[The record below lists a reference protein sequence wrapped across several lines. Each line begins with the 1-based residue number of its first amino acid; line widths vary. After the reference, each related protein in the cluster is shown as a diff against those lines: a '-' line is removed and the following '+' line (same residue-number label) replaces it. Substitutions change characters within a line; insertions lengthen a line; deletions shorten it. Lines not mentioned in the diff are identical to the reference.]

1 MIKKYSI
8 LLFVTAAILALD
20 QYTKHLAVEYLKN
33 GRIVDVINGYFR
45 LLYVENPGAAWG
57 FLSQTASSFRLP
69 FFYIISALA
78 VLLIVYYFHK
88 LSSNAWAMMISLSL
102 ILGGAIG
109 NLVDRIKNNFVVDFI
124 DWYYKNNH
132 WPTFNVADAAI
143 TAGVILM
150 ILAILLEKK
159 GDEAVAAGSE
169 SGKAQD
175 QEG

>member
-1 MIKKYSI
+1 VKKYSI
-8 LLFVTAAILALD
+8 LVFVTAAVLAID
-20 QYTKHLAVEYLKN
+20 QYTKHLAVEYLKD
-33 GRIVDVINGYFR
+33 GRIVDVVSGYFR

-78 VLLIVYYFHK
+78 ILLIGYYFHK

-102 ILGGAIG
+102 ILGGALG
-109 NLVDRIKNNFVVDFI
+109 NLIDRIKNNFVVDFV

-132 WPTFNVADAAI
+132 WPTFNIADAAI
-143 TAGVILM
+143 TAGVVLM

-159 GDEAVAAGSE
+159 DGETEVSSNE
-169 SGKAQD
+169 TGKARD